1 MLRSFSNIC
10 AKLLEMLARE
20 WEMRSVVIKAV
31 QQRGRCCPCFA
42 VPELKPSDWGP
53 RTCWCFL
60 FRTQPKPNLVSL
72 SWAARQGD
80 QRSREGRNLRGE
92 DSAKPPAL
100 PAGRAG
106 SGCVCW
112 SVAAAVL
119 AGQEPAPH
127 LSPSR
132 VSIARDFSDVP
143 CQQPF
148 LIKILN
154 QAADHQF
161 QTRSWQPWELLQV
174 AMV

>member
-1 MLRSFSNIC
+1 MLPKQFSSEVGTARVLQFQSRSPVTEALGHVDAFCS
-10 AKLLEMLARE
+10 
-20 WEMRSVVIKAV
+20 
-31 QQRGRCCPCFA
+31 
-42 VPELKPSDWGP
+42 GP
-53 RTCWCFL
+53 K
-60 FRTQPKPNLVSL
+60 PKPNLVSL

-80 QRSREGRNLRGE
+80 QRSCEGRNLRGK

-119 AGQEPAPH
+119 AGQETAPH

-143 CQQPF
+143 CQQSF

-154 QAADHQF
+154 QASDHQF
-161 QTRSWQPWELLQV
+161 QTRSWQP
-174 AMV
+174 